1 MIDREKIQRA
11 AGLLADAW
19 LAGNTIDLPP
29 QLLPT
34 DRAFAY
40 ATQDE
45 MARLLAVDPAN
56 RPIGWKVGSTSPG
69 VQSSEGYDGP
79 IPGRIFAST
88 LYASGAAVPLTR
100 CRHAK
105 VEAEV
110 AFRFITNPP
119 RANGGITRDDLEAIV
134 TAAPALDITGTRYA
148 SLCRSGWDGRQ
159 NMLAGIAD
167 NGNGGAIVLGEENSS
182 WRSMDFMQLHVD
194 LRINSDDPAPNLWDL
209 SRGNPFDALLWTVNQ
224 VYARGFALAAGH
236 VVLTGSLT
244 EPQPIQDG
252 DNVVCRMPGLG
263 SLSCHFSRA

>member
-1 MIDREKIQRA
+1 MMDREKIQRA

-19 LAGNTIDLPP
+19 LADNTIDLPSR
-29 QLLPT
+29 LLPT
-34 DRAFAY
+34 DRASAY

-45 MARLLAVDPAN
+45 MARLLAADPAN
-56 RPIGWKVGSTSPG
+56 SPAGWKVGATSPG

-79 IPGRIFAST
+79 IPGRILAST
-88 LYASGAAVPLTR
+88 IYASGAAVPLTR

-110 AFRFITNPP
+110 AFRFTAAPP
-119 RANGGITRDDLEAIV
+119 RTNGEVTRDDLEAIV

-148 SLCRSGWDGRQ
+148 PSCRSAWNGRQ

-167 NGNGGAIVLGEENSS
+167 NGNGGAIVLGEETSS
-182 WRSMDFMQLHVD
+182 WRNLDFMQLQVD
-194 LRINSDDPAPNLWDL
+194 LSINGDEAAPNLWDR
-209 SRGNPFDALLWTVNQ
+209 SRGNPIEALVWTVNQ
-224 VYARGFALAAGH
+224 VHARGFALAAGH

-244 EPQPIQDG
+244 EPQPIHEG
-252 DNVVCRMPGLG
+252 DSVTCQMPGLG